1 MDEKSLQ
8 NKHSTLLKRQKLLLN
23 EKLIF
28 THYFNRVSEEEKKRS
43 FTFEDYMKERL
54 KDEKKISLLD
64 IGKKYDVVH
73 SELQNAHIKWEN
85 FEKKKDEK
93 TDELLAQNQE
103 VISHIKDIKME
114 VYELNRKIDTQSENK
129 NGKISYDVFKKFFE
143 DKFKK
148 LENMIKKYK
157 DNIESLN
164 KQIVVATKKI
174 EKKDSNNELQF
185 IDFHQL
191 QIENKKYVKE
201 VDEKNK
207 LLLKLKMTIG
217 KITQDKNNYKKKLND
232 ELQQLAENKKE
243 IKRNILD
250 KQKIKEMTAKQD
262 KVSEERDKETNML
275 HNKLSKG
282 GTLEINHHVKEK
294 NIEKEL
300 VHILVNLKKKLNDE
314 LQQLAENKKEI
325 KRNIL
330 DKEKIKKM
338 TIRQDEISEE
348 RDKETNM
355 LHNKLSKGG
364 TLEINHH
371 VKEKNIEK
379 ELVHIL
385 VNLKKKLEIEKIKV
399 NQTTNYI

>member
-1 MDEKSLQ
+1 MDEKNLQ

-28 THYFNRVSEEEKKRS
+28 THYFNRVYDEECKRS
-43 FTFEDYMKERL
+43 FTFEEYFKSRMA
-54 KDEKKISLLD
+54 DEKKISVLD

-73 SELQNAHIKWEN
+73 SELQNAHTKWET
-85 FEKKKDEK
+85 FEKRKDER

-114 VYELNRKIDTQSENK
+114 VYELNRKIDSQSENK

-157 DNIESLN
+157 DQIESLN

-207 LLLKLKMTIG
+207 MLLKLKMTIG
-217 KITQDKNNYKKKLND
+217 KITQDKNNYKNKLTN
-232 ELQQLAENKKE
+232 ELQRSMDNRKE
-243 IKRNILD
+243 IKRNRED
-250 KQKIKEMTAKQD
+250 KEKLKLMNIKQNKI
-262 KVSEERDKETNML
+262 SEERDQETNML
-275 HNKLSKG
+275 HNKLTKG
-282 GTLEINHHVKEK
+282 AKLVTNHHVREK

-300 VHILVNLKKKLNDE
+300 I
-314 LQQLAENKKEI
+314 
-325 KRNIL
+325 NIL
-330 DKEKIKKM
+330 D
-338 TIRQDEISEE
+338 
-348 RDKETNM
+348 
-355 LHNKLSKGG
+355 
-364 TLEINHH
+364 
-371 VKEKNIEK
+371 
-379 ELVHIL
+379 
-385 VNLKKKLEIEKIKV
+385 NLNKKLEIEKIKTKQV
-399 NQTTNYI
+399 KRYYIK

>member
-1 MDEKSLQ
+1 MDDKNLQ

-28 THYFNRVSEEEKKRS
+28 THYYNRVREEELHRDRDE
-43 FTFEDYMKERL
+43 FEKYFNSRMAHER
-54 KDEKKISLLD
+54 EIGTLD
-64 IGKKYDVVH
+64 INQKYDVVH
-73 SELQNAHIKWEN
+73 SELQNAHTKWET
-85 FEKKKDEK
+85 FEKKKDER

-157 DNIESLN
+157 DQVESLN

-217 KITQDKNNYKKKLND
+217 KITQDKNNYKKILND
-232 ELQQLAENKKE
+232 ELQQLADNKKE
-243 IKRNILD
+243 IKRNLI
-250 KQKIKEMTAKQD
+250 
-262 KVSEERDKETNML
+262 
-275 HNKLSKG
+275 
-282 GTLEINHHVKEK
+282 
-294 NIEKEL
+294 
-300 VHILVNLKKKLNDE
+300 
-314 LQQLAENKKEI
+314 
-325 KRNIL
+325 
-330 DKEKIKKM
+330 DKEKIKQM
-338 TIRQDEISEE
+338 TIKQDKISEE

-379 ELVHIL
+379 ELNHIL
-385 VNLKKKLEIEKIKV
+385 ENLKKKLEIENIKV
-399 NQTTNYI
+399 NVTTNY

>member
-1 MDEKSLQ
+1 MDDKSLQ

-28 THYFNRVSEEEKKRS
+28 THYFNRVSEEEKNRS
-43 FTFEDYMKERL
+43 YAFEDYMKERL

-73 SELQNAHIKWEN
+73 SELQNAHTKWEN
-85 FEKKKDEK
+85 FEKRKDER

-148 LENMIKKYK
+148 LENMIKKFK
-157 DNIESLN
+157 DSIESLN

-201 VDEKNK
+201 VDEKN
-207 LLLKLKMTIG
+207 
-217 KITQDKNNYKKKLND
+217 
-232 ELQQLAENKKE
+232 NKKQ
-243 IKRNILD
+243 R
-250 KQKIKEMTAKQD
+250 
-262 KVSEERDKETNML
+262 
-275 HNKLSKG
+275 
-282 GTLEINHHVKEK
+282 
-294 NIEKEL
+294 
-300 VHILVNLKKKLNDE
+300 
-314 LQQLAENKKEI
+314 
-325 KRNIL
+325 
-330 DKEKIKKM
+330 
-338 TIRQDEISEE
+338 
-348 RDKETNM
+348 
-355 LHNKLSKGG
+355 
-364 TLEINHH
+364 
-371 VKEKNIEK
+371 
-379 ELVHIL
+379 
-385 VNLKKKLEIEKIKV
+385 
-399 NQTTNYI
+399 

>member
-1 MDEKSLQ
+1 MKDDKNLQ
-8 NKHSTLLKRQKLLLN
+8 AKHSTLLKKQKHLLN

-28 THYFNRVSEEEKKRS
+28 THYFNRVYDEECRKS
-43 FTFEDYMKERL
+43 FNFEEYFKNRMAHER
-54 KDEKKISLLD
+54 EIGTLD
-64 IGKKYDVVH
+64 INQKYDVVH
-73 SELQNAHIKWEN
+73 SELQNAHTKWET
-85 FEKKKDEK
+85 FEKRKDEK

-129 NGKISYDVFKKFFE
+129 NGKISADVFKKFFE

-148 LENMIKKYK
+148 LNNMIKKYK
-157 DNIESLN
+157 EQVENLN

-217 KITQDKNNYKKKLND
+217 KITQDKNNFKKKLND
-232 ELQQLAENKKE
+232 ELKELEDNKKE
-243 IKRNILD
+243 IIKNLKD
-250 KQKIKEMTAKQD
+250 KDKIKAMTVKQD
-262 KVSEERDKETNML
+262 KISEDRDKETNML

-300 VHILVNLKKKLNDE
+300 IHIL
-314 LQQLAENKKEI
+314 
-325 KRNIL
+325 
-330 DKEKIKKM
+330 
-338 TIRQDEISEE
+338 
-348 RDKETNM
+348 
-355 LHNKLSKGG
+355 G
-364 TLEINHH
+364 
-371 VKEKNIEK
+371 
-379 ELVHIL
+379 
-385 VNLKKKLEIEKIKV
+385 NLKKKLEIEQIKAK
-399 NQTTNYI
+399 NNSNY

>member
-28 THYFNRVSEEEKKRS
+28 THYFNRVQEEERKRS
-43 FTFEDYMKERL
+43 FTFDDFMKDHL
-54 KDEKKISLLD
+54 KDEKKIPLLD

-129 NGKISYDVFKKFFE
+129 NGKISYDVFKKFFD

-191 QIENKKYVKE
+191 QIENKKYVKR
-201 VDEKNK
+201 K
-207 LLLKLKMTIG
+207 
-217 KITQDKNNYKKKLND
+217 
-232 ELQQLAENKKE
+232 
-243 IKRNILD
+243 
-250 KQKIKEMTAKQD
+250 
-262 KVSEERDKETNML
+262 
-275 HNKLSKG
+275 
-282 GTLEINHHVKEK
+282 
-294 NIEKEL
+294 
-300 VHILVNLKKKLNDE
+300 
-314 LQQLAENKKEI
+314 
-325 KRNIL
+325 
-330 DKEKIKKM
+330 
-338 TIRQDEISEE
+338 
-348 RDKETNM
+348 
-355 LHNKLSKGG
+355 
-364 TLEINHH
+364 
-371 VKEKNIEK
+371 
-379 ELVHIL
+379 
-385 VNLKKKLEIEKIKV
+385 
-399 NQTTNYI
+399 

>member
-54 KDEKKISLLD
+54 KDEKKIPLLD

-129 NGKISYDVFKKFFE
+129 NGKISYDVFKKFFD

-250 KQKIKEMTAKQD
+250 KEKIKQMTIKQD
-262 KVSEERDKETNML
+262 K
-275 HNKLSKG
+275 
-282 GTLEINHHVKEK
+282 
-294 NIEKEL
+294 
-300 VHILVNLKKKLNDE
+300 
-314 LQQLAENKKEI
+314 
-325 KRNIL
+325 
-330 DKEKIKKM
+330 
-338 TIRQDEISEE
+338 ISEE

-399 NQTTNYI
+399 NQTTNGF

>member
-1 MDEKSLQ
+1 MKEEKNLQ
-8 NKHSTLLKRQKLLLN
+8 AKHSTLLKKQKHLLN

-28 THYFNRVSEEEKKRS
+28 THFFNRVYDEECRRS
-43 FTFEDYMKERL
+43 FQFEDYFKNRMAHDRE
-54 KDEKKISLLD
+54 IGTLD
-64 IGKKYDVVH
+64 INQKYDVVH
-73 SELQNAHIKWEN
+73 SELQNAHTKWET
-85 FEKKKDEK
+85 FEKRKDER

-114 VYELNRKIDTQSENK
+114 VYELNRKIDVQSENK
-129 NGKISYDVFKKFFE
+129 NGKISADVFKKFFE

-157 DNIESLN
+157 EQVESLN

-250 KQKIKEMTAKQD
+250 KEKIKQMTIKQD
-262 KVSEERDKETNML
+262 K
-275 HNKLSKG
+275 
-282 GTLEINHHVKEK
+282 
-294 NIEKEL
+294 
-300 VHILVNLKKKLNDE
+300 
-314 LQQLAENKKEI
+314 
-325 KRNIL
+325 
-330 DKEKIKKM
+330 
-338 TIRQDEISEE
+338 ISEE

-399 NQTTNYI
+399 NQTTNGF

>member
-1 MDEKSLQ
+1 MDEKNLQ

-28 THYFNRVSEEEKKRS
+28 THYFNRVYDEECKRS
-43 FTFEDYMKERL
+43 FTFEEFFKNRMA
-54 KDEKKISLLD
+54 DEKKISVLD

-73 SELQNAHIKWEN
+73 SELQNAHTKWET
-85 FEKKKDEK
+85 FEKRKDER

-157 DNIESLN
+157 DQIESLN

-217 KITQDKNNYKKKLND
+217 KITQDKN
-232 ELQQLAENKKE
+232 
-243 IKRNILD
+243 
-250 KQKIKEMTAKQD
+250 KI
-262 KVSEERDKETNML
+262 R
-275 HNKLSKG
+275 
-282 GTLEINHHVKEK
+282 K
-294 NIEKEL
+294 N
-300 VHILVNLKKKLNDE
+300 
-314 LQQLAENKKEI
+314 
-325 KRNIL
+325 
-330 DKEKIKKM
+330 
-338 TIRQDEISEE
+338 
-348 RDKETNM
+348 
-355 LHNKLSKGG
+355 
-364 TLEINHH
+364 
-371 VKEKNIEK
+371 
-379 ELVHIL
+379 
-385 VNLKKKLEIEKIKV
+385 
-399 NQTTNYI
+399 

>member
-28 THYFNRVSEEEKKRS
+28 THFFNRAYDEECKRS
-43 FTFEDYMKERL
+43 PEFEDFFEKRMKNP
-54 KDEKKISLLD
+54 KSVPTLD

-73 SELQNAHIKWEN
+73 SELQNAHTKWET
-85 FEKKKDEK
+85 FEKRKDER

-114 VYELNRKIDTQSENK
+114 VYELNRKIDTQSNNK
-129 NGKISYDVFKKFFE
+129 NGKISYDVFKKFFDE
-143 DKFKK
+143 KFKK
-148 LENMIKKYK
+148 LENMKKKYI
-157 DNIESLN
+157 DQIGSLN

-207 LLLKLKMTIG
+207 MLLKLKMTIG
-217 KITQDKNNYKKKLND
+217 KITQDKNNYKNKLTN
-232 ELQQLAENKKE
+232 ELQKSMDHSRE
-243 IKRNILD
+243 IKRNM
-250 KQKIKEMTAKQD
+250 Q
-262 KVSEERDKETNML
+262 
-275 HNKLSKG
+275 
-282 GTLEINHHVKEK
+282 
-294 NIEKEL
+294 
-300 VHILVNLKKKLNDE
+300 
-314 LQQLAENKKEI
+314 
-325 KRNIL
+325 
-330 DKEKIKKM
+330 DKEKLKLMSIKQNK
-338 TIRQDEISEE
+338 ISEE

-355 LHNKLSKGG
+355 LHNKISKGG
-364 TLEINHH
+364 ILLTNHH

-379 ELVHIL
+379 ELIHIL
-385 VNLKKKLEIEKIKV
+385 DNLKKKLEIEQIRGNGVKRYYV
-399 NQTTNYI
+399 

>member
-28 THYFNRVSEEEKKRS
+28 THYFNRVQEEERKRS
-43 FTFEDYMKERL
+43 FTFDDFMKDHL
-54 KDEKKISLLD
+54 KDEKKIPLLD

-129 NGKISYDVFKKFFE
+129 NGKISYDVFKKFFD

-243 IKRNILD
+243 IKRN
-250 KQKIKEMTAKQD
+250 T
-262 KVSEERDKETNML
+262 
-275 HNKLSKG
+275 
-282 GTLEINHHVKEK
+282 
-294 NIEKEL
+294 
-300 VHILVNLKKKLNDE
+300 
-314 LQQLAENKKEI
+314 
-325 KRNIL
+325 L
-330 DKEKIKKM
+330 DKEKIKLM
-338 TIRQDEISEE
+338 TIKQDKISEE

-385 VNLKKKLEIEKIKV
+385 DNLKKKLEIEKIKV
-399 NQTTNYI
+399 NQTTNGF

>member
-1 MDEKSLQ
+1 MDDKNLQ

-28 THYFNRVSEEEKKRS
+28 THYFHRVYDEECKRSFNFEEYYKKRMAEEKK
-43 FTFEDYMKERL
+43 
-54 KDEKKISLLD
+54 IPLLD

-73 SELQNAHIKWEN
+73 SELQNAHTKWET
-85 FEKKKDEK
+85 FEKRKDER

-148 LENMIKKYK
+148 LENMTKKYK
-157 DNIESLN
+157 DQIESLN
-164 KQIVVATKKI
+164 KQIIIATKKI

-243 IKRNILD
+243 IKKNLED
-250 KQKIKEMTAKQD
+250 KEKIRTMTLKQD
-262 KVSEERDKETNML
+262 KISEDRDKETNML

-300 VHILVNLKKKLNDE
+300 IHILD
-314 LQQLAENKKEI
+314 
-325 KRNIL
+325 
-330 DKEKIKKM
+330 
-338 TIRQDEISEE
+338 
-348 RDKETNM
+348 
-355 LHNKLSKGG
+355 
-364 TLEINHH
+364 
-371 VKEKNIEK
+371 
-379 ELVHIL
+379 
-385 VNLKKKLEIEKIKV
+385 NLKKKLEIEKIKTNQNV
-399 NQTTNYI
+399 NYFDS

>member
-1 MDEKSLQ
+1 MDDKSLQ

-28 THYFNRVSEEEKKRS
+28 THYFNRVSEEEKNRS
-43 FTFEDYMKERL
+43 YAFEDYMKERL

-73 SELQNAHIKWEN
+73 SELQNAHTKWEN
-85 FEKKKDEK
+85 FEKRKDER

-148 LENMIKKYK
+148 LENMIKKFK
-157 DNIESLN
+157 DSIESLN

-191 QIENKKYVKE
+191 QIENKKY
-201 VDEKNK
+201 
-207 LLLKLKMTIG
+207 
-217 KITQDKNNYKKKLND
+217 
-232 ELQQLAENKKE
+232 
-243 IKRNILD
+243 
-250 KQKIKEMTAKQD
+250 
-262 KVSEERDKETNML
+262 
-275 HNKLSKG
+275 
-282 GTLEINHHVKEK
+282 
-294 NIEKEL
+294 
-300 VHILVNLKKKLNDE
+300 
-314 LQQLAENKKEI
+314 
-325 KRNIL
+325 IL
-330 DKEKIKKM
+330 DKEKIREM
-338 TIRQDEISEE
+338 TNKQDKASED

-385 VNLKKKLEIEKIKV
+385 VNLKKKLEIERIKV
-399 NQTTNYI
+399 NNRTNAY

>member
-1 MDEKSLQ
+1 MKDEKNLQ
-8 NKHSTLLKRQKLLLN
+8 AKHSTLLKKQKHLLN

-28 THYFNRVSEEEKKRS
+28 THYFNRVHAEECNKS
-43 FTFEDYMKERL
+43 YNFEEYYRNRMQHL
-54 KDEKKISLLD
+54 KDVGTLD
-64 IGKKYDVVH
+64 INQKYEVVH
-73 SELQNAHIKWEN
+73 SELQNAHTKWEN
-85 FEKKKDEK
+85 FEKRKDEK
-93 TDELLAQNQE
+93 TDELLAKNQE

-148 LENMIKKYK
+148 LDNMIKKYK
-157 DNIESLN
+157 DQLESLN
-164 KQIVVATKKI
+164 KQIVIATKKI

-217 KITQDKNNYKKKLND
+217 KITQDKNTYKKKLND
-232 ELQQLAENKKE
+232 ELAQLNLNKIEIVKNHIEKE
-243 IKRNILD
+243 
-250 KQKIKEMTAKQD
+250 KIKEMTIKQ
-262 KVSEERDKETNML
+262 
-275 HNKLSKG
+275 
-282 GTLEINHHVKEK
+282 EK
-294 NIEKEL
+294 
-300 VHILVNLKKKLNDE
+300 
-314 LQQLAENKKEI
+314 
-325 KRNIL
+325 
-330 DKEKIKKM
+330 
-338 TIRQDEISEE
+338 ISEE

-371 VKEKNIEK
+371 VKEKTIEK
-379 ELVHIL
+379 ELIHIL
-385 VNLKKKLEIEKIKV
+385 TNLKKKLEIEKIKV
-399 NQTTNYI
+399 NEVSKY

>member
-250 KQKIKEMTAKQD
+250 KQKVMNEADLYSLKRRKFLSKDIDEQIKEMTL
-262 KVSEERDKETNML
+262 R
-275 HNKLSKG
+275 
-282 GTLEINHHVKEK
+282 
-294 NIEKEL
+294 
-300 VHILVNLKKKLNDE
+300 
-314 LQQLAENKKEI
+314 KKEI
-325 KRNIL
+325 LHKCKINIKKIKAMKNFSKNMQNNYNIL
-330 DKEKIKKM
+330 KPLKLKTSVFIGANDNNMKIEDKEGLKEI
-338 TIRQDEISEE
+338 DEISECE
-348 RDKETNM
+348 SEEENYDNIMKE
-355 LHNKLSKGG
+355 
-364 TLEINHH
+364 IH
-371 VKEKNIEK
+371 VRN
-379 ELVHIL
+379 
-385 VNLKKKLEIEKIKV
+385 
-399 NQTTNYI
+399 

>member
-217 KITQDKNNYKKKLND
+217 KITQDKNNYKKK
-232 ELQQLAENKKE
+232 
-243 IKRNILD
+243 
-250 KQKIKEMTAKQD
+250 
-262 KVSEERDKETNML
+262 
-275 HNKLSKG
+275 
-282 GTLEINHHVKEK
+282 
-294 NIEKEL
+294 
-300 VHILVNLKKKLNDE
+300 
-314 LQQLAENKKEI
+314 
-325 KRNIL
+325 
-330 DKEKIKKM
+330 
-338 TIRQDEISEE
+338 
-348 RDKETNM
+348 
-355 LHNKLSKGG
+355 
-364 TLEINHH
+364 
-371 VKEKNIEK
+371 
-379 ELVHIL
+379 
-385 VNLKKKLEIEKIKV
+385 
-399 NQTTNYI
+399 